1 MDQNRIF
8 DGLFLIL
15 CCFDMLIHCAG
26 LFMKFFGSA
35 CDSNCCLMISS
46 CSSICSSSL
55 FLYKMLHWIVGH
67 DLFFRVYFLTGIFF
81 VYRAAIS
88 IQNYLESGKKSRN
101 LVSSTPFHFFWKYV
115 NMPSG
120 SCSPENLKFRSEPK

>member
-1 MDQNRIF
+1 
-8 DGLFLIL
+8 
-15 CCFDMLIHCAG
+15 
-26 LFMKFFGSA
+26 
-35 CDSNCCLMISS
+35 
-46 CSSICSSSL
+46 
-55 FLYKMLHWIVGH
+55 MLHWIVGH